1 MIRKHMTITLALL
14 VLFAAFALVSCD
26 DSNPIEGGGGN
37 EDPITAQV
45 QNLSLSLSASN
56 LEGYFGSKDTVSVI
70 ATATNNAGEPVENA
84 KVTITTSEFGTVSY
98 LTDNTTDENGQVSA
112 RLIVTYVDFGE
123 NNTTGIQATAGTVK
137 SLPVR
142 EVTATT
148 NDIRVQ
154 VTATPS
160 NSVALAGQMATSD
173 IRTKVLDS
181 VTGVAVEG
189 VPIRVE
195 IINGADAI
203 LSAPSYDAASKV
215 YTSTLTVE
223 EVQGTIDVQVRASVN
238 VPGAQIA
245 SIAGLSA
252 ELPVTVPGKEA
263 PNADAAGTIEA
274 GEANETTPVTDAAP
288 VLGKGGVALNTWKAA
303 DGPGDKGGRTL
314 AESVVADTVMVHWTV
329 WGSSISEIYLSI
341 SPRKI
346 KAMPNES
353 RQLTV
358 TAVAADENNNGIRDL
373 QLYLKLRNLDPTEP
387 TGTITVPALTD
398 SAGKTTAIVSTNGEY
413 GTWVVEARTSPTQ
426 EDPWTDTLTVSSGS
440 EVVAAFLS
448 VDPNMIFAEPGVSA
462 TATVR
467 AIAYNERNNGVPDY
481 ELHLTLRDPD
491 GTPIGASIAQPDSTD
506 STGTALTTIQ
516 SNGDYGDWVVEVRAY
531 EDQEEPLATKS
542 LSVVE
547 GSAIHSIN
555 MILSDTEVFAEPDAN
570 KEIDVWATARDDN
583 SSALENRLVYF
594 KLVSLDGSST
604 GTIAYS
610 DTTDTAGVA
619 HTVINTEGQTG
630 EWRVEARAYPTQNN
644 ALAQRDLDIIEGS
657 AVTDISVTI
666 SPNVLTPAPG
676 SADTAQVRLVAY
688 DVNGAGVQDAELH
701 LSVRNMINGELAG
714 SVSEPDSTGEDGGVI
729 AQLLTNGRY
738 GDWIV
743 EARPYAGHPLVFS
756 DTVKVKPGSPQYF
769 IAVPDTNSIS
779 VFGTNGLEQT
789 DVRATLYTENDLPT
803 IDDQWIY
810 FLAEEFPWT
819 MDDDTR
825 LRINDNYGQDSPF
838 PDNRIGVPPGIG
850 LPYDSVFSENGVA
863 NVTIT
868 SGQSKG
874 HVRLRIW
881 SKDQSG
887 EEDVVTS
894 FNGLQIVSGP
904 PDSIDVDFRP
914 EPFDGGGAIWDLE
927 VSARVFDARGNDVL
941 DGYTVYF
948 SVDSTEYAHILDR
961 GVTGNESEHTTSVT
975 PGVCYSTLEY
985 HSEATNR
992 TVIVTASALNG
1003 NGEEVSDHVSVHLPL
1018 AEPSGVLTV
1027 QPANY
1032 DFGDHPGDLGEFEL
1046 RLDVFDGHGYGI
1058 NQQLV
1063 SFSPAKGRIFR
1074 VNDINSP
1081 TVPFAYTGIWDYPLY
1096 TIWDND
1102 PDGVAYRWFLITEG
1116 EAFPD
1121 PSVGETQVQITAEI
1135 IGVPDASVEPVTVF
1149 LIRDISPE

>member
-45 QNLSLSLSASN
+45 QNLSLSLSDSN
-56 LEGYFGSKDTVSVI
+56 LEGYFGSKDTVTVI
-70 ATATNNAGEPVENA
+70 ATATNNAGEAVENA
-84 KVTITTSEFGTVSY
+84 KVTITSSNFGTVSY
-98 LTDNTTDENGQVSA
+98 LTDNTTDENGQVTA
-112 RLIVTYVDFGE
+112 RLIVTFVDFGE
-123 NNTTGIQATAGTVK
+123 NNTTEVLATAGATVK
-137 SLPVR
+137 SSARQVS
-142 EVTATT
+142 AAT

-160 NSVALAGQMATSD
+160 NAVALAGQMATSD

-181 VTGVAVEG
+181 VTGVAVAG

-203 LSAPSYDAASKV
+203 LSAPTYDAPSKS

-252 ELPVTVPGKEA
+252 ELPVTVPGKES
-263 PNADAAGTIEA
+263 PEVDAAGTIEA

-288 VLGKGGVALNTWKAA
+288 ILGKGGVALNTWKAA

-341 SPRKI
+341 SPSKV

-353 RQLTV
+353 KQLTV
-358 TAVAADENNNGIRDL
+358 TAVAADENNNGIRGL

-387 TGTITVPALTD
+387 TGTITVPTVTD

-413 GTWVVEARTSPTQ
+413 GTWIVEARTTPTQ
-426 EDPWTDTLTVSSGS
+426 EDPWTDTLTVTSGS

-462 TATVR
+462 KATVR

-481 ELHLTLRDPD
+481 ELHMTLRDPN

-516 SNGDYGDWVVEVRAY
+516 TNGDYGDWVVEVRAY

-542 LSVVE
+542 LNVVE
-547 GSAIHSIN
+547 GSAISSIN
-555 MILSDTEVFAEPDAN
+555 MILSETEVFAEPDAN

-610 DTTDTAGVA
+610 DTTDTSGVA

-657 AVTDISVTI
+657 AVTDISVTV
-666 SPNVLTPAPG
+666 SPNILTPAPG
-676 SADTAQVRLVAY
+676 AADTAQVRLVAY
-688 DVNGAGVQDAELH
+688 DADGAGVPDAELH
-701 LSVRNMINGELAG
+701 LSVRNMISGELAG

-743 EARPYAGHPLVFS
+743 EARPYQGHSLVFR
-756 DTVKVKPGSPQYF
+756 DTVKVKPGSPQYI

-779 VFGTNGLEQT
+779 VRGTNGLEQT
-789 DVRATLYTENDLPT
+789 DVTATLYTENDLPT
-803 IDDQWIY
+803 LEDQWIY
-810 FLAEEFPWT
+810 FRTEEFPYT
-819 MDDDTR
+819 TGEQYR
-825 LRINDNYGQDSPF
+825 LRINDNYGQGSPF
-838 PDNRIGVPPGIG
+838 PDPRDPVNGQPF
-850 LPYDSVFSENGVA
+850 DSVFSENGEA
-863 NVTIT
+863 TVTIT
-868 SGQSKG
+868 AGGTKG
-874 HVRLRIW
+874 HIRLRIW
-881 SKDQSG
+881 TKDQAG
-887 EEDVVTS
+887 EEDIFTR

-904 PDSIDVDFRP
+904 PASIDADYNP
-914 EPFDGGGAIWDLE
+914 TPYDGGAAVWDLE
-927 VSARVFDARGNDVL
+927 VNARVFDARGNDVL

-948 SVDSTEYAHILDR
+948 AVDTLEYAHINDR
-961 GVTGNESEHTTSVT
+961 GVTGNESEHTTQVT
-975 PGVCYSTLEY
+975 PGVCYTTLEY
-985 HSEATNR
+985 NSEDTNQNV
-992 TVIVTASALNG
+992 TVTAWVLDKDGQS
-1003 NGEEVSDHVSVHLPL
+1003 VSDEVFIHLPI
-1018 AEPSGVLTV
+1018 AEPTGVLTV

-1032 DFGDHPGDLGEFEL
+1032 DFGDHPGDYGIFEL
-1046 RLDVFDGHGYGI
+1046 RLDVFDGHGYPI
-1058 NQQLV
+1058 DRQLV
-1063 SFSPAKGRIFR
+1063 SFSPAKGRIFKTD
-1074 VNDINSP
+1074 DINGQP
-1081 TVPFAYTGIWDYPLY
+1081 QPFAYTGRWDYPLPL
-1096 TIWDND
+1096 TDFD
-1102 PDGVAYRWFLITEG
+1102 ETGVANRYFLISEG

-1135 IGVPDASVEPVTVF
+1135 LGVSDASVEPVTVF